1 MEEERLHDG
10 RHLAPPKWCDDDNV
24 VIPVHVDLDR
34 VDARIAVGIVRVGLN
49 CIEQLG
55 AQRVVVGLILQPF
68 LGRCDFEHIGRED
81 SVERLND
88 IAAVARIAVI
98 NHEGVAPGGGIIT
111 IFDCRHLG
119 HGVGIGRAGSEKH
132 GRQGQEETS

>member
-10 RHLAPPKWCDDDNV
+10 RHLAPPERRDDNHI
-24 VIPVHVDLDR
+24 VIPTHVDIDR
-34 VDARIAVGIVRVGLN
+34 VDGRIAVGIVGVGLYS
-49 CIEQLG
+49 IEQLG
-55 AQRVVVGLILQPF
+55 AQRIVVGLILQPF

-98 NHEGVAPGGGIIT
+98 NHEGVALGSGIIT

-119 HGVGIGRAGSEKH
+119 HGVGIGRAGAEKH